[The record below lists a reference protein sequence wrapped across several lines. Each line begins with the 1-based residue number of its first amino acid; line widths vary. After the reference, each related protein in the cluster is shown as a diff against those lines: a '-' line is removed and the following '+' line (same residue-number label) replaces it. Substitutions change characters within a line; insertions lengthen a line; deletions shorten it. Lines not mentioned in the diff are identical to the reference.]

1 MTNPEPLF
9 ESLISGVLET
19 GYGVVDSFLSPDEV
33 VALRGQ
39 LLKRQAAGQ
48 FREAGIGQTADRN
61 GQAAVEKAIRGDE
74 ILWLDVNTATADEQV
89 FLERIGQFI
98 GYVNRTCYLGLRD
111 SELHY
116 ARYPAGT
123 FYKRHLDRF
132 RSDSRRRLSV
142 ICYLNDA
149 WQPTDGGQLAVYVP
163 APENGTD
170 NNAEQTVFINPV
182 GGRLV
187 CFESGLLEHEVLP
200 ATRDR
205 LSITGWL
212 RTA

>member
-1 MTNPEPLF
+1 MNALETLF
-9 ESLISGVLET
+9 ESLIDGILGT

-33 VALRGQ
+33 AALQTQ
-39 LLKRQAAGQ
+39 LYQRQAAGQ
-48 FREAGIGQTADRN
+48 FREAGIGT
-61 GQAAVEKAIRGDE
+61 GQATVEKAIRGDE
-74 ILWLDVNTATADEQV
+74 ILWLDAATATPEEAA
-89 FLERIGQFI
+89 FLERIDQFI

-116 ARYPAGT
+116 ARYPVGT
-123 FYKRHLDRF
+123 FYARHLDRF
-132 RSDSRRRLSV
+132 RSDSKRKLSV
-142 ICYLNDA
+142 ICYLNDH

-163 APENGTD
+163 QPDGS
-170 NNAEQTVFINPV
+170 EQTTLINPV

-187 CFESGLLEHEVLP
+187 CFDSGLLEHEVLP
-200 ATRDR
+200 ANRDR

>member
-1 MTNPEPLF
+1 MNTEALF
-9 ESLISGVLET
+9 ESLIDGILET
-19 GYGVVDSFLSPDEV
+19 GYGVVDSFLAPNEV
-33 VALRGQ
+33 VALRNRLQ
-39 LLKRQAAGQ
+39 KRQAAGQ
-48 FREAGIGQTADRN
+48 FREAGIGRAADQS

-74 ILWLDVNTATADEQV
+74 ILWLDVATVTPEESA
-89 FLERIGQFI
+89 FLERIDQFI

-142 ICYLNDA
+142 VCYLNDN
-149 WQPTDGGQLAVYVP
+149 WQPTDGGQLAVYLP
-163 APENGTD
+163 QPDGS
-170 NNAEQTVFINPV
+170 EQTTLIEPV

-187 CFESGLLEHEVLP
+187 CFDSGLLEHEVLP
-200 ATRDR
+200 ASRDR

-212 RTA
+212 RTD